1 MEHPAFT
8 LAALCAF
15 GGTMGYIRT
24 GSVPSLVAGV
34 GIGAMY
40 GYSGYLLKKNA
51 NYGIELA
58 ILASLVLGGA
68 MIPRAIKTRKPLPIA
83 LSVLAITGGT
93 YYIRKYREFNS

>member
-1 MEHPAFT
+1 
-8 LAALCAF
+8 
-15 GGTMGYIRT
+15 MGFART
-24 GSVPSLVAGV
+24 GSIPSLVAGV

-83 LSVLAITGGT
+83 MSVLAITGGA
-93 YYIRKYREFNS
+93 YYIKK

>member
-15 GGTMGYIRT
+15 GGTMGFIRT
-24 GSVPSLVAGV
+24 GSIPSLAAGL

-58 ILASLVLGGA
+58 IVASLVLGGA

-83 LSVLAITGGT
+83 MSVLALTGGA
-93 YYIRKYREFNS
+93 YYIKKYREFN

>member
-15 GGTMGYIRT
+15 GGTMGFART
-24 GSVPSLVAGV
+24 GSIPSLVAGV

-83 LSVLAITGGT
+83 MSVLAITGGA
-93 YYIRKYREFNS
+93 YYIKK

>member
-8 LAALCAF
+8 LAALCSF
-15 GGTMGYIRT
+15 GGAMGFART
-24 GSVPSLVAGV
+24 GSIPSLVAGV

-83 LSVLAITGGT
+83 MSVLAITGGA
-93 YYIRKYREFNS
+93 YYIKKYREFN